1 MNTTLSRAL
10 RAGVVLS
17 MPLALVACRSG
28 YDVSVRNLTD
38 QPIAMALT
46 APFGDGADKVLRAG
60 RLGPGDR
67 GSLFVQ
73 QDASVPVRLKV
84 EFAGNEGYPAVM
96 DLARG
101 ETVVNVKRV
110 ESDPVQAKGR
120 IRIEEVQRP

>member
-1 MNTTLSRAL
+1 MLVRRAAL
-10 RAGVVLS
+10 AAL
-17 MPLALVACRSG
+17 PLVLVACRSG

-38 QPIAMALT
+38 QPVAMALT

-67 GSLFVQ
+67 GSMFVQ
-73 QDASVPVRLKV
+73 QDSKVPVRLKV

-110 ESDPVQAKGR
+110 EGDPAPAKGR